1 MPDDSFK
8 EFVPDQLGALP
19 ELRPAWAKKRR
30 KNKKLKPV

>member
-19 ELRPAWAKKRR
+19 PDVWLEAQATGT
-30 KNKKLKPV
+30 